1 MTSTETPPDQ
11 FQDQFSDPSIAEEL
25 SARYKI
31 LKTIGKGGCGVVYL
45 AYDQFEDRQV
55 AIKVA
60 QLEDTENGGGKLHKL
75 WMNEIRL
82 SGQLKHPFIVN
93 TYEAGLIKA
102 GGYIVME
109 YLSGGTLKPFTQP
122 DNLLPVERVVEII
135 FKVCKALE
143 YVYSI
148 GILHR
153 DIKPGNILLDQNGD
167 IKVSDFGAC
176 YQSSGEDTQVLGVG
190 TFNYVPPEQF
200 RNASPNAQ
208 FDIYATGLMAYQLL
222 TGHLPFTGKTSESL
236 IYQKLYVDPPPLSE
250 WRKDIP
256 ARLSEVILRAIARD
270 PAQRYSEW
278 KAFGDDLEGALSTS
292 PKYKEI
298 ASDSSKYASLS
309 KLDFF
314 SEFDQKELWETIQIS
329 TRMLYKPGEPIVS
342 EGEAGTS
349 IYVIIVGEADV
360 LKGGVKIN
368 QMKTGSCFGEIAYLD
383 KVAKIRT
390 ASVVATTM
398 LVALCIDGERL
409 RQSSDGLQARFSSAF
424 LRAMLSKIAQSDS
437 RFIAMADWMANS
449 PFNPARKQ

>member
-1 MTSTETPPDQ
+1 MTSTETSP
-11 FQDQFSDPSIAEEL
+11 DQFSDPSIAGEL
-25 SARYKI
+25 SGGYKI

-109 YLSGGTLKPFTQP
+109 YLSGGTLKPFIQP
-122 DNLLPVERVVEII
+122 DKLLPIERVVEII

-153 DIKPGNILLDQNGD
+153 DIKPGNILLDQNGN

-176 YQSSGEDTQVLGVG
+176 YQSSGEETQVLGVG

-200 RNASPNAQ
+200 KNVSPNVQ

-222 TGHLPFTGKTSESL
+222 TGHVPFTGTTSESL

-270 PAQRYSEW
+270 PAQRYGEW
-278 KAFGDDLEGALSTS
+278 KAFSEDMEGALSVS
-292 PKYKEI
+292 GSKEI

-329 TRMLYKPGEPIVS
+329 TRMLYKPGETIVS

-349 IYVIIVGEADV
+349 IYVIVVGEADV
-360 LKGGVKIN
+360 LKNGAKIN

-383 KVAKIRT
+383 KVAKSRT
-390 ASVVATTM
+390 ASVVASTM

-409 RQSSDGLQARFSSAF
+409 RQSSDRLQARFSSAF
-424 LRAMLSKIAQSDS
+424 LRAMLNKIAQSDS
-437 RFIAMADWMANS
+437 RFIAMTEWMANS
-449 PFNPARKQ
+449 PFNPARKP